1 MNIKKILSDCITYK
15 IDGADYENL
24 IIESISADKGDYSLP
39 CFSFAKVLHTS
50 PMEIANKIS
59 ESVSGDIVDKCEVV
73 GGYVNFFLN
82 KAKFASM
89 LLENFGSK
97 DLKISF
103 GEGKTAIVDYCS
115 PNLAKFLHI
124 GHLKSLIEGESLCR
138 ILEQCGYVVKRLN
151 FIGDYGT
158 PFGKIIGGLIKW
170 GSLDDVQA
178 RGNDALQEYYVKFNQ
193 AEVEDETLTQYARDL
208 FKKIEDKDPE
218 IYPMYEFIIDIAMKD
233 AKKMFD
239 ILGVQFDDY
248 RGENYYKQFT
258 DDTLKLLN
266 NKNLLS
272 DSQGAKIVD
281 LSEYDMPPALFIKSD
296 GTTLYATRDLSASL
310 GRFKDYR
317 FDKAFYVTGV
327 EQVLHFKQWFKVV
340 DMLGLEYADRLEH
353 LPYGRFSLPDGK
365 ISSRRGRQAVLVD
378 FIEHITNKSTE
389 AIKDRQFSIEK
400 PEDVVKKVARAVLNY
415 SVLKVERAKDGIFD
429 VEKAFAFDG
438 ETAPYM
444 LYTYT
449 RIESVLR
456 KYENSDVE
464 ADYSCLNEDAF
475 EVAKLINNFKNVIE
489 LAFNKRDASIVAKSV
504 MELCKAFNKMY
515 TTCKIIDGNDASTK
529 AKINLIKALKETLKV
544 GFNIICIDPLQEM

>member
-1 MNIKKILSDCITYK
+1 MNIKRILSDCIGYK
-15 IDGADYENL
+15 INDVDYENL
-24 IIESISADKGDYSLP
+24 IIESISFDKGDYSLP
-39 CFSFAKVLHTS
+39 CFSFAKILHIN
-50 PMEIANKIS
+50 PVEIANKIR
-59 ESVSGDIVDKCEVV
+59 ESVSGEIVEKCEVA

-82 KAKFASM
+82 KEKFAA
-89 LLENFGSK
+89 LILNNFSESE
-97 DLKISF
+97 LKISE

-138 ILEQCGYVVKRLN
+138 ILEQCGYAVKRLN

-170 GSLDDVQA
+170 GSMEDVKV

-193 AEVEDETLTQYARDL
+193 AEIEDESLTQYARDL
-208 FKKIEDKDPE
+208 FKKIEDKDKE
-218 IYPMYEFIIDIAMKD
+218 IYPIYEFIIDIAMKD
-233 AKKMFD
+233 AKNMFD
-239 ILGVQFDDY
+239 ILGVIFDDY
-248 RGENYYKQFT
+248 RGENYYNQFT
-258 DDTLKLLN
+258 DKTMKLLED
-266 NKNLLS
+266 KKILS
-272 DSQGAKIVD
+272 DSQGAKVVD
-281 LSEYDMPPALFIKSD
+281 LSEYDMPPALMIKSD
-296 GTTLYATRDLSASL
+296 GTTLYATRDLSASI
-310 GRFKDYR
+310 GRFEDYK

-340 DMLGLEYADRLEH
+340 DMLALEYADRLEH

-389 AIKDRQFSIEK
+389 AIKDRQFNIEK

-415 SVLKVERAKDGIFD
+415 SVLKVERAKDGVFD
-429 VEKAFAFDG
+429 VERAFAFDG

-449 RIESVLR
+449 RLESILR
-456 KYENSDVE
+456 KAENTDIE
-464 ADYSCLNEDAF
+464 PDYSTFNQDAF
-475 EVAKLINNFKNVIE
+475 EVVKLINNFKNIIL
-489 LAFNKRDASIVAKSV
+489 LALNKRDASIVAKSV
-504 MELCKAFNKMY
+504 MELCKSFNKMY
-515 TTCKIIDGNDASTK
+515 TTCKIIDGNDATTK
-529 AKINLIKALKETLKV
+529 AKINLVKALKETLKV